1 MLKINTRDSEVRRKG
16 RILAVFILGILGSG
30 IGLAGFNLVQGHHEQ
45 TIPNGVFLSLI
56 VGLFMLNRLGYVS
69 IAAILTTTTMTVG
82 PVVFLSQQDLAETYI
97 VMCVPVFVASFLIV
111 PWAGVAVGAIV
122 VLGTLVLGDASV
134 TYVSLFVFATVS
146 VIVYFLANTV
156 DSAYRENRYRAL
168 HDSLT
173 DLPNRS
179 LFTNRLA
186 EAVERSSKQRVSY
199 GVLFI
204 DLDNFKVINDSL
216 GHTAGDELLVV
227 IARRLLSCLRPA
239 DTPARLS
246 GDEFAVVLDG
256 IADIDDVIKVSDR
269 IHKVVQ
275 APVQLGVRQVYI
287 STSIGIALGKANE
300 ADPTTLLRNADVAL
314 YEAKKEGKGRS
325 RVFDWSMYSRARKRL
340 ELENELRLAIE
351 REEFNLYYQPMV
363 RLSTGK
369 VACMEALVR
378 WEHPERGLIYPEEFI
393 PLAEE
398 TDLIIPLG
406 HWVMQ
411 SACRQ
416 AREWTRLD
424 SDGSPLVVSVN
435 VSVKQFQHPD
445 FVGAVEKI
453 LRDTGLEPSRLQLE
467 ITETVV
473 TENLE
478 YAVGLLKDLKRL
490 GVQLAIDDFGQGYS
504 SLGALR
510 TFPLDNLKID
520 KSFVAGLGKNAQDT
534 SIVQLVIDLAHS
546 LDMEAI
552 AEGVESAEQ
561 RILLEQ
567 MGCDLAQGYYFAKP
581 LAVEAAA
588 ALFAD
593 SPQWLVRRR
602 DLLDRGQ
609 PGSFLDARRLP
620 ES

>member
-1 MLKINTRDSEVRRKG
+1 MLKINARDSEVRRKG
-16 RILAVFILGILGSG
+16 RILAVFILGIFGSG
-30 IGLAGFNLVQGHHEQ
+30 IGLAVFNLVHGPHEYY
-45 TIPNGVFLSLI
+45 ISNGVFLSLI

-69 IAAILTTTTMTVG
+69 IAAILTTTTMMVG

-111 PWAGVAVGAIV
+111 PWAGLAVGAIV
-122 VLGTLVLGDASV
+122 VLGTLALGDVSV
-134 TYVSLFVFATVS
+134 TYPSLFIFATVS

-179 LFTNRLA
+179 LFMNRLV
-186 EAVERSSKQRVSY
+186 EAVERSSKQRVSC

-239 DTPARLS
+239 DTPARLG

-287 STSIGIALGKANE
+287 GTSIGIALGRANE
-300 ADPTTLLRNADVAL
+300 ADPTILLRNADVAL
-314 YEAKKEGKGRS
+314 YEAKNEGKGRS
-325 RVFDWSMYSRARKRL
+325 KVFDWSMYSRARKRL
-340 ELENELRLAIE
+340 ELESELRLAIKHE
-351 REEFNLYYQPMV
+351 QLSLYYQPMV

-369 VACMEALVR
+369 VAYMEALVR

-406 HWVMQ
+406 HWVIQ

-416 AREWTRLD
+416 AREWTRLG
-424 SDGSPLVVSVN
+424 SDGPPLVLSVN
-435 VSVKQFQHPD
+435 VSVKQFQHSD
-445 FVGAVEKI
+445 FVGAIQKI
-453 LRDTGLEPSRLQLE
+453 LRDTSLESSRLQLE
-467 ITETVV
+467 ITESVV

-478 YAVGLLKDLKRL
+478 YSVGLLKDLKRL
-490 GVQLAIDDFGQGYS
+490 SVQLAIDDFGQGYS
-504 SLGALR
+504 SLGALK

-534 SIVQLVIDLAHS
+534 SIVQMVIDLAHT
-546 LDMEAI
+546 LDMEAT

-561 RILLEQ
+561 LILLEQ

-588 ALFAD
+588 ALFVD

-602 DLLDRGQ
+602 DPLDRGQ
-609 PGSFLDARRLP
+609 PGSFVDARRLP

>member
-30 IGLAGFNLVQGHHEQ
+30 IGLAGFNLVQGSHEYY
-45 TIPNGVFLSLI
+45 ISNGVFLSLI

-69 IAAILTTTTMTVG
+69 IAAILTTTTMAVG

-111 PWAGVAVGAIV
+111 PWAGLAVGAIV
-122 VLGTLVLGDASV
+122 VLGTLVWGDASV
-134 TYVSLFVFATVS
+134 TYLSLFIFATVS

-179 LFTNRLA
+179 LFTNRLV
-186 EAVERSSKQRVSY
+186 EAVERSPKQRVSY

-239 DTPARLS
+239 DTPARLG

-287 STSIGIALGKANE
+287 STTIGIALGKADE

-325 RVFDWSMYSRARKRL
+325 KVFDWSMYSRARKRL
-340 ELENELRLAIE
+340 DLETELRLAIE
-351 REEFNLYYQPMV
+351 QELSLYYQPMV

-416 AREWTRLD
+416 AREWTRLG
-424 SDGSPLVVSVN
+424 SDGPPLVLSVN
-435 VSVKQFQHPD
+435 VSVKQFQHSD

-453 LRDTGLEPSRLQLE
+453 LRDTGLELSRLQLE

-478 YAVGLLKDLKRL
+478 YAVGLLQDLQRL

-504 SLGALR
+504 SLGALK

-534 SIVQLVIDLAHS
+534 SIVQLVIDLAHT
-546 LDMEAI
+546 LDMEAT

-561 RILLEQ
+561 LILLEQ
-567 MGCDLAQGYYFAKP
+567 MGCDLAQGHYFAKP

-588 ALFAD
+588 TLFAD

-602 DLLDRGQ
+602 DPLDRGQ
-609 PGSFLDARRLP
+609 PGSFVDARRLP

>member
-1 MLKINTRDSEVRRKG
+1 LLKINTRDSEVRRKG

-30 IGLAGFNLVQGHHEQ
+30 IGLAGFNLVQGSHEYY
-45 TIPNGVFLSLI
+45 ISNGVFLSLI
-56 VGLFMLNRLGYVS
+56 VGLFMLNRLGYVI

-97 VMCVPVFVASFLIV
+97 VMCVPIFVASFLIV
-111 PWAGVAVGAIV
+111 PWAGLAVGAIV
-122 VLGTLVLGDASV
+122 VLGNLVLGDASV
-134 TYVSLFVFATVS
+134 TYLSLFVFATVS

-179 LFTNRLA
+179 LFTNRLV

-239 DTPARLS
+239 DTPARLG

-269 IHKVVQ
+269 MHKVVQ

-287 STSIGIALGKANE
+287 STSIGIALGKANV
-300 ADPTTLLRNADVAL
+300 ADSNTLLRNADV
-314 YEAKKEGKGRS
+314 S
-325 RVFDWSMYSRARKRL
+325 
-340 ELENELRLAIE
+340 ELRLAIE
-351 REEFNLYYQPMV
+351 QEKLSLYYQPMV

-378 WEHPERGLIYPEEFI
+378 WKHPERGLIYPEEFI

-398 TDLIIPLG
+398 TDLILPLG
-406 HWVMQ
+406 YWVMQ

-416 AREWTRLD
+416 AREWTRFG
-424 SDGSPLVVSVN
+424 SDGPPLVLSVN
-435 VSVKQFQHPD
+435 VSVKQFQHSD

-478 YAVGLLKDLKRL
+478 YAAGLLKDLKRL
-490 GVQLAIDDFGQGYS
+490 GVLLAIDDFGQGNS

-534 SIVQLVIDLAHS
+534 SIVQLVIDLAHT
-546 LDMEAI
+546 LDMEAT

-561 RILLEQ
+561 LILLEQ

-593 SPQWLVRRR
+593 SPQWLVRWR
-602 DLLDRGQ
+602 DPLDRRQ
-609 PGSFLDARRLP
+609 PGSFLDARHLP

>member
-1 MLKINTRDSEVRRKG
+1 LLKINTRDSEVRRKG

-30 IGLAGFNLVQGHHEQ
+30 IGLAGFNLVQGSHEYY
-45 TIPNGVFLSLI
+45 ISNGVFLSLI

-111 PWAGVAVGAIV
+111 PWAGLAVGAIV
-122 VLGTLVLGDASV
+122 VLGNLALGDASI
-134 TYVSLFVFATVS
+134 TYLSMFVFATVS

-179 LFTNRLA
+179 LFTNRLV

-239 DTPARLS
+239 DTPARLG

-269 IHKVVQ
+269 MHKVVQ

-287 STSIGIALGKANE
+287 STSIGIALGKANV

-314 YEAKKEGKGRS
+314 YEAKEEGKGRS
-325 RVFDWSMYSRARKRL
+325 KVFDWSMYSRARKRL
-340 ELENELRLAIE
+340 ELESELRLAIE
-351 REEFNLYYQPMV
+351 QEKLSLYYQPMV

-398 TDLIIPLG
+398 TDLILPLG
-406 HWVMQ
+406 YWVMQ
-411 SACRQ
+411 SACHQ
-416 AREWTRLD
+416 AREWTRLG
-424 SDGSPLVVSVN
+424 SDGPALVLSVN

-478 YAVGLLKDLKRL
+478 YAAGLLKDLKRL
-490 GVQLAIDDFGQGYS
+490 GVQLAIDDFGQGNS

-534 SIVQLVIDLAHS
+534 SIVQLVMDLAHT
-546 LDMEAI
+546 LDMEAT

-561 RILLEQ
+561 LILLEQ

-602 DLLDRGQ
+602 DPLDRGQ
-609 PGSFLDARRLP
+609 PGSFLDARHLP

>member
-1 MLKINTRDSEVRRKG
+1 
-16 RILAVFILGILGSG
+16 
-30 IGLAGFNLVQGHHEQ
+30 
-45 TIPNGVFLSLI
+45 
-56 VGLFMLNRLGYVS
+56 
-69 IAAILTTTTMTVG
+69 
-82 PVVFLSQQDLAETYI
+82 
-97 VMCVPVFVASFLIV
+97 
-111 PWAGVAVGAIV
+111 
-122 VLGTLVLGDASV
+122 
-134 TYVSLFVFATVS
+134 
-146 VIVYFLANTV
+146 
-156 DSAYRENRYRAL
+156 
-168 HDSLT
+168 
-173 DLPNRS
+173 
-179 LFTNRLA
+179 
-186 EAVERSSKQRVSY
+186 
-199 GVLFI
+199 
-204 DLDNFKVINDSL
+204 
-216 GHTAGDELLVV
+216 
-227 IARRLLSCLRPA
+227 
-239 DTPARLS
+239 
-246 GDEFAVVLDG
+246 
-256 IADIDDVIKVSDR
+256 
-269 IHKVVQ
+269 
-275 APVQLGVRQVYI
+275 
-287 STSIGIALGKANE
+287 
-300 ADPTTLLRNADVAL
+300 
-314 YEAKKEGKGRS
+314 
-325 RVFDWSMYSRARKRL
+325 MYSRARKRL
-340 ELENELRLAIE
+340 ELESELRLAIE
-351 REEFNLYYQPMV
+351 QEKLSLYYQPMV

-416 AREWTRLD
+416 AREWTRLG
-424 SDGSPLVVSVN
+424 SDGSPLVLSVN

-453 LRDTGLEPSRLQLE
+453 LRDTGLDVSRLQLE

-473 TENLE
+473 TENVE
-478 YAVGLLKDLKRL
+478 YAAGQLKDLKRL

-510 TFPLDNLKID
+510 TFSLDNLKID

-546 LDMEAI
+546 LDMKAI

-561 RILLEQ
+561 LLLLQQ
-567 MGCDLAQGYYFAKP
+567 MGSDLAQGYYFAKP
-581 LAVEAAA
+581 LAVEAAT

-609 PGSFLDARRLP
+609 PGLFLDARNLP

>member
-1 MLKINTRDSEVRRKG
+1 LLSINTRDAEVRRKG

-30 IGLAGFNLVQGHHEQ
+30 IGLAVFNLVQGSREYY
-45 TIPNGVFLSLI
+45 ISNGVFLSLI

-82 PVVFLSQQDLAETYI
+82 PVVFLSQQDLADTYI

-111 PWAGVAVGAIV
+111 PWAGLVVGAIV
-122 VLGTLVLGDASV
+122 VLGTLVLGHASV
-134 TYVSLFVFATVS
+134 TYLSLFIFATIS
-146 VIVYFLANTV
+146 AIVYFLANTV

-173 DLPNRS
+173 DLPNRA
-179 LFTNRLA
+179 LFTNRLV
-186 EAVERSSKQRVSY
+186 EAVEHSSKQHVSY

-227 IARRLLSCLRPA
+227 IARRLLSCLRPS
-239 DTPARLS
+239 DTPARLG

-256 IADIDDVIKVSDR
+256 IADIDDLIKVSDR
-269 IHKVVQ
+269 IHKAVQ

-300 ADPTTLLRNADVAL
+300 ADSTTLLRNADVAL
-314 YEAKKEGKGRS
+314 YEAKKGGKGRS
-325 RVFDWSMYSRARKRL
+325 KVFDWSMYSRARKRL
-340 ELENELRLAIE
+340 DLEGELRLAIE
-351 REEFNLYYQPMV
+351 QKTLRLYYQPIV

-369 VACMEALVR
+369 VAFMEALVR

-406 HWVMQ
+406 RWVMQ

-416 AREWTRLD
+416 AREWTRLG
-424 SDGSPLVVSVN
+424 SDGPPLVLSVN
-435 VSVKQFQHPD
+435 VSVKQFQHSD
-445 FVGAVEKI
+445 FVGTVEKI

-504 SLGALR
+504 SLGALK

-534 SIVQLVIDLAHS
+534 SIVQLVIDLAHT

-561 RILLEQ
+561 LIQLEQ
-567 MGCDLAQGYYFAKP
+567 MGCDLVQGYYFTKP

-602 DLLDRGQ
+602 DPLDRGQ

>member
-1 MLKINTRDSEVRRKG
+1 MLKINTLDSEVRRKG

-30 IGLAGFNLVQGHHEQ
+30 IGLAGFNLVQGSHEYY
-45 TIPNGVFLSLI
+45 ISNGIFLSLI

-69 IAAILTTTTMTVG
+69 IAAILTTTTMMVG
-82 PVVFLSQQDLAETYI
+82 PVVFLSQQDLSETYI

-111 PWAGVAVGAIV
+111 PWAGLAVGATV
-122 VLGTLVLGDASV
+122 VLGTLVLGDVSV
-134 TYVSLFVFATVS
+134 TYLSLFIFATVS
-146 VIVYFLANTV
+146 VIVYFLAHTV

-179 LFTNRLA
+179 LFTNRLV
-186 EAVERSSKQRVSY
+186 EAVERSSKQRVSC

-239 DTPARLS
+239 DTPARLG
-246 GDEFAVVLDG
+246 GDEFAVVLNG

-300 ADPTTLLRNADVAL
+300 TDPTTLLRNADVAL
-314 YEAKKEGKGRS
+314 YEAKNEGKGRS
-325 RVFDWSMYSRARKRL
+325 KVFDWSMYSRARERL
-340 ELENELRLAIE
+340 ELESELRLAIE
-351 REEFNLYYQPMV
+351 QEELSLYYQPMV

-369 VACMEALVR
+369 VECMEALVR

-406 HWVMQ
+406 HWVIQ

-416 AREWTRLD
+416 AREWTRLG
-424 SDGSPLVVSVN
+424 SDDPPLVLSVN
-435 VSVKQFQHPD
+435 VSVKQFQHSD

-453 LRDTGLEPSRLQLE
+453 LRDTGLEPSHLQLE
-467 ITETVV
+467 ITESVV
-473 TENLE
+473 TEDLE

-490 GVQLAIDDFGQGYS
+490 GAQLAIDDFGQGYS
-504 SLGALR
+504 SLGALK

-534 SIVQLVIDLAHS
+534 SIVQMVVDLAHT
-546 LDMEAI
+546 LDMEAT

-561 RILLEQ
+561 LILLEQ

-581 LAVEAAA
+581 LAAEAAA

-602 DLLDRGQ
+602 DPLDRGQ
-609 PGSFLDARRLP
+609 PGSFVDARRLP

>member
-1 MLKINTRDSEVRRKG
+1 LLKINTRDAEVRRKG

-30 IGLAGFNLVQGHHEQ
+30 IGLAVFNLIQGLQEYY
-45 TIPNGVFLSLI
+45 ISNGVFLSLI

-82 PVVFLSQQDLAETYI
+82 PVVLLSQQDLAETYI

-111 PWAGVAVGAIV
+111 PWAGLVVGAIV
-122 VLGTLVLGDASV
+122 VLGTLVFGDASV
-134 TYVSLFVFATVS
+134 TYLSLFIFATIS
-146 VIVYFLANTV
+146 AIVYFLANTV

-179 LFTNRLA
+179 LFTNRLV
-186 EAVERSSKQRVSY
+186 EAVERSSKQRISY

-227 IARRLLSCLRPA
+227 IARRLLSCLRPT
-239 DTPARLS
+239 DTPARLG
-246 GDEFAVVLDG
+246 GDEFAVVLDS
-256 IADIDDVIKVSDR
+256 IADIDDLIKVSDR

-275 APVQLGVRQVYI
+275 EPVQLGVRQVYI

-300 ADPTTLLRNADVAL
+300 ADSTTLLRNADVAL
-314 YEAKKEGKGRS
+314 YEAKKGGKGRS
-325 RVFDWSMYSRARKRL
+325 KVFDWSMYSRARKRL
-340 ELENELRLAIE
+340 DLESELRLAIE
-351 REEFNLYYQPMV
+351 RETLSLYYQPMV

-406 HWVMQ
+406 HWVIQ

-416 AREWTRLD
+416 AREWTRLG
-424 SDGSPLVVSVN
+424 SDGPPLVLSVN
-435 VSVKQFQHPD
+435 VSVKQFQRSD
-445 FVGAVEKI
+445 FVGTVEKI

-490 GVQLAIDDFGQGYS
+490 GVQLAIDDFGRGYS
-504 SLGALR
+504 SLGALK

-534 SIVQLVIDLAHS
+534 SIVQLVIDLAHT
-546 LDMEAI
+546 LGMEAI

-561 RILLEQ
+561 LIQLEQ
-567 MGCDLAQGYYFAKP
+567 MGCDLVQGYYFTKP

-588 ALFAD
+588 AVFAD
-593 SPQWLVRRR
+593 PPQGLVRRR
-602 DLLDRGQ
+602 DPLDRGQ
-609 PGSFLDARRLP
+609 PGSFVDARRLP

>member
-1 MLKINTRDSEVRRKG
+1 LLKINARDSEVRRKG

-30 IGLAGFNLVQGHHEQ
+30 IGLAGFNLVQGHQAQ
-45 TIPNGVFLSLI
+45 TIPNGVFLTLI

-82 PVVFLSQQDLAETYI
+82 PVVFLSQQNLAETYI

-111 PWAGVAVGAIV
+111 PWAGLAVGAIV
-122 VLGTLVLGDASV
+122 VLGTLVLGEASV
-134 TYVSLFVFATVS
+134 TYLSLFIFATVS

-168 HDSLT
+168 HDPLT

-186 EAVERSSKQRVSY
+186 EAVERSSKQRFSY

-256 IADIDDVIKVSDR
+256 IADIDDMIKVSDR
-269 IHKVVQ
+269 IHKAVQ

-314 YEAKKEGKGRS
+314 YEAKKQGKGRS
-325 RVFDWSMYSRARKRL
+325 SVFDWSMYSRARKRL
-340 ELENELRLAIE
+340 ELENELRRAIE
-351 REEFNLYYQPMV
+351 KEELTLYYQPMV

-411 SACRQ
+411 NACRQ
-416 AREWTRLD
+416 AREWTRLG
-424 SDGSPLVVSVN
+424 SDGSPLVLSVN

-453 LRDTGLEPSRLQLE
+453 LRDTGLEVSRLQLE

-473 TENLE
+473 TENVE
-478 YAVGLLKDLKRL
+478 YAAGLLKDLKRL

-510 TFPLDNLKID
+510 TFSLDNLKID
-520 KSFVAGLGKNAQDT
+520 KTFVAGLGKNAQDT
-534 SIVQLVIDLAHS
+534 SIVQLVVDLAHS
-546 LDMEAI
+546 LDMKAI

-561 RILLEQ
+561 LILLEQ

-581 LAVEAAA
+581 LAAEAAA

-593 SPQWLVRRR
+593 SPQWLVRLR
-602 DLLDRGQ
+602 DPLDRGQ

-620 ES
+620 EP